1 MARRRARWLKRQ
13 REEEERRKDRDL
25 LKTVEEVFD
34 SFTMG
39 HIYRLES
46 KGVIWELKGVVSA
59 GKEARVYWAKS
70 KNGDDLAVKIYLS
83 ATAEFRKSI
92 KKYIIGDPRFENI
105 PSGNF
110 RRLIYEWTRKEYRN
124 LKRLHESGVRVPR
137 PVAYSGNVLVMEF
150 LGENGYRAPLLVE
163 EADNLDEQFMEEIL
177 TDLAVQI
184 ERIVCKAKLVHA
196 DLSEYNIML
205 WMEKPWII
213 DVAQAVHHDHPYALE
228 FLERDVG
235 NIVDFFS
242 SYIDGDPA
250 DLMAKAIGVQDY
262 LGHLKACLGVEGQGF
277 S

>member
-13 REEEERRKDRDL
+13 REEEERRKDADL

-39 HIYRLES
+39 HIYRLEAR
-46 KGVIWELKGVVSA
+46 GVIWELKGVVSS

-70 KNGDDLAVKIYLS
+70 RNGEDLAVKIYLS

-92 KKYIIGDPRFENI
+92 KKYIIGDPRFEDI

-124 LKRLHESGVRVPR
+124 LRRLHESGVRVPR
-137 PVAYSGNVLVMEF
+137 PIAYSGNVLVMEF

-163 EADNLDEQFMEEIL
+163 EAESLDPDSLEGIL
-177 TDLAVQI
+177 SDLAVQV
-184 ERIVCKAKLVHA
+184 ERIVCKARLVHA
-196 DLSEYNIML
+196 DLSEYNVML
-205 WMEKPWII
+205 WKGKPWII

-228 FLERDVG
+228 FLERDLG

-242 SYIDGDPA
+242 RYISRDP
-250 DLMAKAIGVQDY
+250 LEVMAEAVGVEDY
-262 LGHLKACLGVEGQGF
+262 AAHLKSCVGVED
-277 S
+277 